1 MTTFYGTY
9 AKIQEIENKISDLN
23 HLIDEMYDNYD
34 MDGTSHY
41 EVVVESL
48 ERELVTLKR
57 NRIRGGLV
65 CRCM

>member
-1 MTTFYGTY
+1 MIKFYGTY

-41 EVVVESL
+41 ETVVESL
-48 ERELVTLKR
+48 ERELVNLAKIQEVNT
-57 NRIRGGLV
+57 
-65 CRCM
+65 